1 MLEAAPDAEVSSAIR
16 ALAEAVQARRAGSIR
31 KALTVL

>member
-1 MLEAAPDAEVSSAIR
+1 VLEASPDAEVSGAIR
-16 ALAEAVQARRAGSIR
+16 GLAEAVQARRPGAIR